1 MRAQLRRATER
12 YGSMNSREVSF
23 PFSQQIDKDVD
34 QAQKGNR
41 LTGSCHVEN
50 SGSVNHKVAEN
61 IETSVSGSN
70 DSTDR
75 TADLVASES
84 NAVDLAKKYSL
95 PNKRTEDLKKPDTL
109 KIPHDFL
116 CPISLELMRDPVIV
130 ATGQV

>member
-1 MRAQLRRATER
+1 
-12 YGSMNSREVSF
+12 MNSREVSF
-23 PFSQQIDKDVD
+23 PFSQQIDNDVD
-34 QAQKGNR
+34 RAQKGNR
-41 LTGSCHVEN
+41 LTTSCHVEN

-61 IETSVSGSN
+61 TETSVSGSN
-70 DSTDR
+70 GSTDR

-84 NAVDLAKKYSL
+84 NAVDLAKKYSFL